1 VACAFATRRSHCV
14 SRRAPVAP
22 PANHTCAPTAVRN
35 PSLPPSRRS
44 TGPHPHAPIKSP
56 DHSPARARPSPSPC
70 ARHAPPLERRRRA
83 PLSAPSRRRSMLPT
97 PPLDPLG
104 ASTAL
109 NRHTLPHTSPE
120 HGSRRPPP
128 SCATEPPRR
137 SFLRPVRALKPS
149 LGGPEAI
156 LRPLPTDRSR
166 RPRRSCTAPLPRGP
180 NCEASNLSEDQSA
193 NQGYICKESKLSRDL
208 VVKWILHSTWCWLNL
223 RKFAENGSKIRK
235 MQT

>member
-22 PANHTCAPTAVRN
+22 PADHTCAPTAVRN

-70 ARHAPPLERRRRA
+70 ARHAPPLEHRRRA

-109 NRHTLPHTSPE
+109 NRHTLPHTSLE

-128 SCATEPPRR
+128 PCATEPPRR

-149 LGGPEAI
+149 LGGPQAI

-166 RPRRSCTAPLPRGP
+166 RPRRSCTAPSPEDPIVRPQIFLRT
-180 NCEASNLSEDQSA
+180 NLQTEGTYVR
-193 NQGYICKESKLSRDL
+193 NRNYLG
-208 VVKWILHSTWCWLNL
+208 TWL
-223 RKFAENGSKIRK
+223 
-235 MQT
+235 